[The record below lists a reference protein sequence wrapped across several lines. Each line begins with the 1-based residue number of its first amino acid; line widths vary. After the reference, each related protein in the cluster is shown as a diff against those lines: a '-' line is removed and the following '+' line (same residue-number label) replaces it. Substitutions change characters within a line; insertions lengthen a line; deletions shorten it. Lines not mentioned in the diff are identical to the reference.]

1 MLFDRKKS
9 NPSRHRVIAQD
20 RDKTGISD
28 KGYKLLN
35 TITKTNFSKYRYGWI
50 LNVILINPLSK
61 LLKKKML
68 KYGVFSTFLIIF
80 RI

>member
-9 NPSRHRVIAQD
+9 NPSRHSHRVIAQD

-35 TITKTNFSKYRYGWI
+35 TITKTNFSKYRYG
-50 LNVILINPLSK
+50 
-61 LLKKKML
+61 
-68 KYGVFSTFLIIF
+68 
-80 RI
+80 